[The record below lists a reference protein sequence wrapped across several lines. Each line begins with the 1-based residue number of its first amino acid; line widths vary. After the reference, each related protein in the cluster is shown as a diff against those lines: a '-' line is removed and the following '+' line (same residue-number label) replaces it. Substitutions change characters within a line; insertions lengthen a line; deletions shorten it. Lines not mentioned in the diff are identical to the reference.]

1 MLDIPCVILSGGA
14 SRRMGEDKSLMPFKG
29 FDTLIE
35 YQHNK
40 LSKIFSTVYISS
52 KTNKFNFPAK
62 LLLDQSSEIFSP
74 MIALHAILSSLK
86 AEKVFITTVDVPFV
100 KQSTFELLVKNS
112 LPNQLTLAK
121 DISYT
126 HNLCG
131 VFSCSLLP
139 FITLLLDDDIHKI
152 RALRNHIDTYQEV
165 LFSDVEQFVNI
176 NTKDEYNK
184 YIL

>member
-1 MLDIPCVILSGGA
+1 
-14 SRRMGEDKSLMPFKG
+14 MGEDKSLMPFKN

-35 YQHNK
+35 YQYDK

-52 KTNKFNFPAK
+52 KTNKFNFSAK

-74 MIALHAILSSLK
+74 MIALHSILSSLEAK
-86 AEKVFITTVDVPFV
+86 KVFITTVDVPFIE
-100 KQSTFELLVKNS
+100 KDTFELLVKNS

-121 DISYT
+121 DRSYT

-131 VFSCSLLP
+131 VFSHSLLP
-139 FITLLLDDDIHKI
+139 FVTLLLDENIHKI
-152 RALRNHIDTYQEV
+152 KALRNYTHSYQEV
-165 LFSDVEQFVNI
+165 LFDDTQQFVNI